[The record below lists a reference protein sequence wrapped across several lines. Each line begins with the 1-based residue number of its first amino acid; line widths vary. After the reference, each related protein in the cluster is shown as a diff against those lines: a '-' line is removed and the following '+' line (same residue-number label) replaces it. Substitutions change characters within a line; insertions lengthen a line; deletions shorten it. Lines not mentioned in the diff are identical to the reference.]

1 MNLKVI
7 HIVFV
12 GSAVLLALFFGG
24 WCLAQGGGY
33 AVGAFLSFAVA
44 AALIWYGV
52 WFWRK
57 ITTPEEE
64 WARRRKLFRTIPVVA
79 AAWLFASEP
88 AAWACRACYGGL
100 GDEGVGG
107 SIFGGGGGGAGMLD
121 AARMGAWFLLG
132 SVFAMQVALVLF
144 FLYLR
149 RRARRFRED
158 SQKDPVPPW
167 WSTVEEPLKS

>member
-24 WCLAQGGGY
+24 WCLAQGSAY
-33 AVGAFLSFAVA
+33 AVGAVLSFAVA
-44 AALIWYGV
+44 AALVWYGI

-64 WARRRKLFRTIPVVA
+64 WARRRKLFRTIPVAVV
-79 AAWLFASEP
+79 AWLFASEP

-107 SIFGGGGGGAGMLD
+107 SFFGGSGGGGMLD
-121 AARMGAWFLLG
+121 AARAGAWVLLG
-132 SVFAMQVALVLF
+132 SVFLMQVALVLF

-149 RRARRFRED
+149 RRARRLRT
-158 SQKDPVPPW
+158 DPVPPW
-167 WSTVEEPLKS
+167 WSTVEEPVKS

>member
-33 AVGAFLSFAVA
+33 AVGAILSFTVA
-44 AALIWYGV
+44 GVLVLYGF

-57 ITTPEEE
+57 VTTPEEE
-64 WARRRKLFRTIPVVA
+64 WNRRRKLFRTVPVVVGL
-79 AAWLFASEP
+79 WLFGSEQ
-88 AAWACRACYGGL
+88 AAWACSVCYGAA
-100 GDEGVGG
+100 EG
-107 SIFGGGGGGAGMLD
+107 SMID
-121 AARMGAWFLLG
+121 AARAGVWFLLG
-132 SVFAMQVALVLF
+132 AVFLMQGAFVLF

-149 RRARRFRED
+149 RRARRYRED
-158 SQKDPVPPW
+158 SRKDPVPPW

>member
-12 GSAVLLALFFGG
+12 SSAVMLALFFGG

-44 AALIWYGV
+44 AALVVYGV

-107 SIFGGGGGGAGMLD
+107 SFFGGGGGDGGMLD
-121 AARMGAWFLLG
+121 AARAGAWFLLG
-132 SVFAMQVALVLF
+132 SVFAMQIAFVFF

-149 RRARRFRED
+149 RRARRLRT
-158 SQKDPVPPW
+158 DPVPPW
-167 WSTVEEPLKS
+167 WSTVEEPVKS

>member
-7 HIVFV
+7 HVVFV
-12 GSAVLLALFFGG
+12 GSAILLALFFGG
-24 WCLAQGGGY
+24 WCLVQGSAYWLG
-33 AVGAFLSFAVA
+33 AVLSFAVA
-44 AALIWYGV
+44 AALVRYGF

-79 AAWLFASEP
+79 AVWLLGFEQP
-88 AAWACRACYGGL
+88 AWACSVCYGAA
-100 GDEGVGG
+100 EG
-107 SIFGGGGGGAGMLD
+107 SMID
-121 AARMGAWFLLG
+121 AARAGVWFLLG
-132 SVFAMQVALVLF
+132 AVFLMQAAFVLF

-149 RRARRFRED
+149 RRARRFREH
-158 SQKDPVPPW
+158 SRKDPVPPW

>member
-1 MNLKVI
+1 MSLKII

-12 GSAVLLALFFGG
+12 GSAILLALFFGG

-33 AVGAFLSFAVA
+33 TVGAVLSFAVA
-44 AALIWYGV
+44 AALVWYGI

-64 WARRRKLFRTIPVVA
+64 WARRRKLFRTLPVVVA
-79 AAWLFASEP
+79 AWFASEP

-100 GDEGVGG
+100 GGEGVAG
-107 SIFGGGGGGAGMLD
+107 SFFGGGGGGGGMLN
-121 AARMGAWFLLG
+121 AARAGALLLLG
-132 SVFAMQVALVLF
+132 AVFLIQIALVLF
-144 FLYLR
+144 FFYLR
-149 RRARRFRED
+149 RRARRLRT
-158 SQKDPVPPW
+158 DPVPPW

>member
-44 AALIWYGV
+44 GVLVWYGF

-57 ITTPEEE
+57 VTTPEEE
-64 WARRRKLFRTIPVVA
+64 WNRRRKLFRTVPVVVGL
-79 AAWLFASEP
+79 WLFGSEQT
-88 AAWACRACYGGL
+88 AWACSVCYGAA
-100 GDEGVGG
+100 EG
-107 SIFGGGGGGAGMLD
+107 SMID
-121 AARMGAWFLLG
+121 AARAGVWFLLG
-132 SVFAMQVALVLF
+132 AVFLMQGAFVLF

-149 RRARRFRED
+149 RRARRYRED
-158 SQKDPVPPW
+158 SRKDPVPPW

>member
-7 HIVFV
+7 HVVFV

-24 WCLAQGGGY
+24 WCLVQGGAY
-33 AVGAFLSFAVA
+33 RVGALLSFVA
-44 AALIWYGV
+44 AAALMRYGF

-79 AAWLFASEP
+79 AAWLLGSEQP
-88 AAWACRACYGGL
+88 AWACSVCYGAA
-100 GDEGVGG
+100 EG
-107 SIFGGGGGGAGMLD
+107 SMID
-121 AARMGAWFLLG
+121 AARAGVWFLLG
-132 SVFAMQVALVLF
+132 AVFLMQAAFVLF

-149 RRARRFRED
+149 RRARRFREH
-158 SQKDPVPPW
+158 SRKDPVPPW

>member
-24 WCLAQGGGY
+24 WCLAQGAGFFALG
-33 AVGAFLSFAVA
+33 VGSFVVA
-44 AALIWYGV
+44 AALVVYGF

-64 WARRRKLFRTIPVVA
+64 WNRRRKLFRTLPVVVGV
-79 AAWLFASEP
+79 WLFGSER
-88 AAWACRACYGGL
+88 AALACSVCYGAA
-100 GDEGVGG
+100 EG
-107 SIFGGGGGGAGMLD
+107 SMID
-121 AARMGAWFLLG
+121 AARVGVWFLLG
-132 SVFAMQVALVLF
+132 AVLVMQAAFVLF

-149 RRARRFRED
+149 RRARRFRT
-158 SQKDPVPPW
+158 DPVPPW
-167 WSTVEEPLKS
+167 WSTVEEPVKS

>member
-24 WCLAQGGGY
+24 WCLAQGVGY
-33 AVGAFLSFAVA
+33 RIGALLSFVVA
-44 AALIWYGV
+44 AALVGYGV

-79 AAWLFASEP
+79 AAWLLLSEP

-107 SIFGGGGGGAGMLD
+107 GFFGGGGGMLD
-121 AARMGAWFLLG
+121 AARAGAWVLLG
-132 SVFAMQVALVLF
+132 SVFLMQAALVLF
-144 FLYLR
+144 FLCLR
-149 RRARRFRED
+149 RRARRLRT
-158 SQKDPVPPW
+158 DPVPPW
-167 WSTVEEPLKS
+167 WSTVEEPVKS

>member
-33 AVGAFLSFAVA
+33 TVGAVLSFAVA
-44 AALIWYGV
+44 AALVWYGI

-57 ITTPEEE
+57 ITTPEEA
-64 WARRRKLFRTIPVVA
+64 WARRRKLFRTLPVVVA
-79 AAWLFASEP
+79 AWFASEP

-100 GDEGVGG
+100 GEEGVAG
-107 SIFGGGGGGAGMLD
+107 SFFGGGGGGDGGMLNPR
-121 AARMGAWFLLG
+121 APAPCSCSARC
-132 SVFAMQVALVLF
+132 S
-144 FLYLR
+144 
-149 RRARRFRED
+149 
-158 SQKDPVPPW
+158 
-167 WSTVEEPLKS
+167 